1 MYDIIVFEN
10 LHFPPSTRKREAG
23 VFGDRKHRLRVDGW
37 LKRKEKNLGFHKDLD
52 TCRRGG
58 YATTEQ

>member
-23 VFGDRKHRLRVDGW
+23 VFGDRKHRLRVDGR

-52 TCRRGG
+52 TCRWGG
-58 YATTEQ
+58 YATIEQ